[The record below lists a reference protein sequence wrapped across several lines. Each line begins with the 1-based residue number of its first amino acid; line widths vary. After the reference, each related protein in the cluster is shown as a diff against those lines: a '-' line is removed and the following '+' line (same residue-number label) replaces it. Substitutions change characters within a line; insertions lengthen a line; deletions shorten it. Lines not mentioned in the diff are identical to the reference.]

1 MVKIDL
7 KYRYGFNWYHKE
19 GIYVKGYLFDAGNTL
34 YQDEELTSYFSSV
47 SDYHSFREKV
57 SQTNGMFSVIIVKE
71 DLILMGA
78 DIIRTF
84 PLFYHYDGHSLHVSD
99 NAQFLAETYSLEVN
113 TTRSIEY
120 LATGFTTGKRTLFTG
135 IYQLQPGQIISLR
148 EGTAAESEFYFSYA
162 TGNTHEMAYDDL
174 KLRMK
179 DILNRVF
186 DRLIR
191 SAGNRQIIVPLSGGY
206 DSRFIAA
213 MLKNKGIKDVIFITY
228 GKKDAP
234 EKSISKKVAAKLG
247 YQWLFMEHTPEI
259 VNDYFESEEFAGYYP
274 YAANGVGFSYLFEY
288 FGARSLKHKYGL
300 PEDSVF
306 IPGHSG
312 DFLGGSQITKF
323 GIPMSGSLDSAVNR
337 LYRLKFNYIVP
348 KHKDSLLFKKDIQE
362 YLKPLF
368 KEHGNQFSY
377 SCIEDWDY
385 REKLAKTIANSSNVF
400 SYFGFQYRLPYW
412 DREIVEF
419 FRRVPFPYKFKKK
432 LYNEVLE
439 EYFFKPL
446 GLCFKDEMKPSVF
459 TYRLQ
464 QIKARLKP
472 VIPYVVKKRSNL
484 KVDWADYHLIT
495 APMVK
500 QLKDS
505 NLDFRIYDV
514 PFNSVIMQ
522 WYLAKLRH
530 QIP

>member
-1 MVKIDL
+1 
-7 KYRYGFNWYHKE
+7 
-19 GIYVKGYLFDAGNTL
+19 
-34 YQDEELTSYFSSV
+34 
-47 SDYHSFREKV
+47 
-57 SQTNGMFSVIIVKE
+57 
-71 DLILMGA
+71 
-78 DIIRTF
+78 
-84 PLFYHYDGHSLHVSD
+84 
-99 NAQFLAETYSLEVN
+99 
-113 TTRSIEY
+113 
-120 LATGFTTGKRTLFTG
+120 
-135 IYQLQPGQIISLR
+135 
-148 EGTAAESEFYFSYA
+148 
-162 TGNTHEMAYDDL
+162 
-174 KLRMK
+174 
-179 DILNRVF
+179 
-186 DRLIR
+186 
-191 SAGNRQIIVPLSGGY
+191 
-206 DSRFIAA
+206 
-213 MLKNKGIKDVIFITY
+213 
-228 GKKDAP
+228 
-234 EKSISKKVAAKLG
+234 
-247 YQWLFMEHTPEI
+247 
-259 VNDYFESEEFAGYYP
+259 
-274 YAANGVGFSYLFEY
+274 
-288 FGARSLKHKYGL
+288 
-300 PEDSVF
+300 
-306 IPGHSG
+306 
-312 DFLGGSQITKF
+312 
-323 GIPMSGSLDSAVNR
+323 
-337 LYRLKFNYIVP
+337 LKFNYIVP